1 MIKTID
7 ELYNLKAKSK
17 KMAVVACQDR
27 EVLEAV
33 IESYKMGLTTPI
45 LIGDKERTYEISK
58 SYGLDISEFQ
68 FIEETDLIKA
78 SEIGVKLAH
87 DGEADF
93 LMKGLVDTSIL
104 LKAVLN
110 KEWGIRKFKLLSH
123 VMIYQVNTYHKL
135 LFLTDGG
142 MNLQPNLEEKI
153 SIINNAAMVAR
164 ALDLKEIKV
173 AVLAAKEKVDP
184 KMPPTIDAAKLRE
197 MYLKGQFD
205 EDIIIDGPFALDL
218 AVSKTA
224 CEIKGIKSEV
234 GGDADVL
241 LVPNIEMGN
250 GIGKAITYLANGE
263 SAGII
268 VGAKVPIVLT
278 SRADDNRT
286 KLNSIALGNA
296 IAVRALKEYEV

>member
-1 MIKTID
+1 LIKTID

>member
-1 MIKTID
+1 MRTID
-7 ELYNLKAKSK
+7 ELYKLKGKSK

-33 IESYKMGLTTPI
+33 IESYRMGLTIPI

-58 SYGLDISEFQ
+58 LYGLDISEFQ
-68 FIEETDLIKA
+68 FIEEPDLHKA
-78 SEIGVKLAH
+78 SEIGVRLAH
-87 DGEADF
+87 DGEVDF

-123 VMIYQVNTYHKL
+123 VMIYQVDTYHKL

-153 SIINNAAMVAR
+153 SIINNAAIVAR

-184 KMPPTIDAAKLRE
+184 KMPATMDAAKLRE
-197 MYLKGQFD
+197 MYLEGKFD
-205 EDIIIDGPFALDL
+205 QDIIIDGPFALDL
-218 AVSKTA
+218 AISKSA

-296 IAVRALKEYEV
+296 IAINTIKKDEF

>member
-1 MIKTID
+1 MIKTMD
-7 ELYNLKAKSK
+7 ELYKLKGKSK
-17 KMAVVACQDR
+17 KMAVVACHDH
-27 EVLEAV
+27 EVLEAA
-33 IESYKMGLTTPI
+33 IESYNMGLTTPI
-45 LIGDKERTYEISK
+45 LIGDKEKTHEISI
-58 SYGLDISEFQ
+58 SNGLDISEFE
-68 FIEETDLIKA
+68 FIEEKDLSKA

-87 DGEADF
+87 SGEADF

-110 KEWGIRKFKLLSH
+110 KKWGIRKFDLLSH
-123 VMIYQVNTYHKL
+123 VMIYQVDTYHKL

-153 SIINNAAMVAR
+153 NIINNAAIVAR
-164 ALDLKEIKV
+164 ALGLEEIKV

-184 KMPPTIDAAKLRE
+184 KMPATMDAAKLKE
-197 MYLKGQFD
+197 IYLEGKFD
-205 EDIIIDGPFALDL
+205 QDIIVDGPFALDL
-218 AVSKTA
+218 AVSKSA
-224 CEIKGIKSEV
+224 CDIKGIESTV

-250 GIGKAITYLANGE
+250 GIGKAITYLAKGE

-296 IAVRALKEYEV
+296 IAINA